1 MKVYSIHAVAA
12 LLLCTACTGTPATQ
26 DMAGS
31 VVPID
36 SIKSKPSAEEG
47 PTFTRRLWADLQ
59 KMNWQLAQV
68 SVGKIVSPSDE
79 KTYTLEFR
87 ENDFSARFCNQLG
100 GGYVLLPENRIR
112 LEKVISTEMFCGTP
126 DYLMA
131 AEGFIKDGIYEIDIT
146 KGYLTLAQDNNSLVF
161 SRKSTPEEN
170 PMAD

>member
-36 SIKSKPSAEEG
+36 SIKSKPAAEEG